1 MSTVVKFKDG
11 DDDDIEVTLES
22 VSIDV
27 VDNGYSVCYTYDD
40 DEVREVFQYKDRK
53 EMLKSLGEKLGV

>member
-1 MSTVVKFKDG
+1 MNTVIKFKDG
-11 DDDDIEVTLES
+11 DGEDMEVKLES

-40 DEVREVFQYKDRK
+40 DEIREVFQYKDRQ
-53 EMLKSLGEKLGV
+53 EMLKSLGKKLGV

>member
-1 MSTVVKFKDG
+1 MNTVIKFKDG
-11 DDDDIEVTLES
+11 DGEEMEVKLES

-40 DEVREVFQYKDRK
+40 DEIREVFQYKDRQ
-53 EMLKSLGEKLGV
+53 EMLKSLGKKLGV